1 MIAAANVEYLCKF
14 SIKAAHRKFPPN
26 FLQLCSY
33 MSWFT
38 IPDSLTKLSG
48 LVSSVG
54 DQIKTA
60 IDQAGSSAQP
70 TEDHSKEHDLGVSNC
85 APWVSE
91 NPELKRHEP
100 ELKALV
106 LGITDGPLDE
116 VLSKFSEAVPQSSDF
131 DFDFEE
137 ESPRAL
143 AAIQAD
149 PRLDDIRLRLVG
161 LWFRA

>member
-1 MIAAANVEYLCKF
+1 MISHICPYAIPV
-14 SIKAAHRKFPPN
+14 
-26 FLQLCSY
+26 LQSGGNTYILLRSH

-38 IPDSLTKLSG
+38 IPESFTKLTG

-70 TEDHSKEHDLGVSNC
+70 KDDPKEYDLGVSTC

-106 LGITDGPLDE
+106 LQITDGPLDQ
-116 VLSKFSEAVPQSSDF
+116 VLSTFMSPVPPNSDF
-131 DFDFEE
+131 DFDFEDE
-137 ESPRAL
+137 HPRAL

-149 PRLDDIRLRLVG
+149 PRIDDIRIKLVR
-161 LWFRA
+161 F

>member
-1 MIAAANVEYLCKF
+1 
-14 SIKAAHRKFPPN
+14 
-26 FLQLCSY
+26 

-38 IPDSLTKLSG
+38 IPDSLTKLTG

-70 TEDHSKEHDLGVSNC
+70 SSDSKDYDLGVSNC

-91 NPELKRHEP
+91 NPDLKKHEP

-106 LGITDGPLDE
+106 LEITAGALDE
-116 VLSKFSEAVPQSSDF
+116 VVGLFSQPVPAGSDF

-137 ESPRAL
+137 ETPRAL

-149 PRLDDIRLRLVG
+149 PRLDEIRLKLVM
-161 LWFRA
+161 WPCYFCHCISC

>member
-1 MIAAANVEYLCKF
+1 
-14 SIKAAHRKFPPN
+14 
-26 FLQLCSY
+26 

-38 IPDSLTKLSG
+38 IPESLTKLTG

-54 DQIKTA
+54 DQIKTV

-70 TEDHSKEHDLGVSNC
+70 DVKEHDLGVSNC

-91 NPELKRHEP
+91 NPELKKHEP

-106 LGITDGPLDE
+106 LQITSGPLDD
-116 VLSKFSEAVPQSSDF
+116 VLSAFLTVVPPNSDF
-131 DFDFEE
+131 NFDFEE
-137 ESPRAL
+137 ETPRAL

-149 PRLDDIRLRLVG
+149 PRLDEIRLRLVNS
-161 LWFRA
+161 LCDWCLCFL

>member
-1 MIAAANVEYLCKF
+1 
-14 SIKAAHRKFPPN
+14 
-26 FLQLCSY
+26 

-38 IPDSLTKLSG
+38 VPDSLTKLTG

-60 IDQAGSSAQP
+60 IDQAGASDKPGS
-70 TEDHSKEHDLGVSNC
+70 ESKEFDLGVDNC

-91 NPELKRHEP
+91 NPELKKHEP

-106 LGITDGPLDE
+106 LQITSGPPDE
-116 VLSKFSEAVPQSSDF
+116 VYASFLEAVPPNSNF

-143 AAIQAD
+143 AAIKAD
-149 PRLDDIRLRLVG
+149 PRIDDIRLKLVSHFHDT
-161 LWFRA
+161 LFFSPVFVTRPSRFLSR

>member
-1 MIAAANVEYLCKF
+1 
-14 SIKAAHRKFPPN
+14 
-26 FLQLCSY
+26 
-33 MSWFT
+33 MSWFA
-38 IPDSLTKLSG
+38 IPESLTKLTG
-48 LVSSVG
+48 LVTSVG

-60 IDQAGSSAQP
+60 IDQAGSSTQSKD
-70 TEDHSKEHDLGVSNC
+70 DHSNEYDLGVSNC

-106 LGITDGPLDE
+106 LRITDGPPDE
-116 VLSKFSEAVPQSSDF
+116 LLAQFLEPVPANSDF

-149 PRLDDIRLRLVG
+149 PRIDDIRLKLVSVQS
-161 LWFRA
+161 LRRPPDSCR